1 MALKGDELSEK
12 RVIYLDYNASAPPRE
27 EVLEAALPYIVD
39 HWGNSSS
46 THSASRKPR
55 EALEKSRREIAFWAG
70 VKPSGVIFTSGATEA
85 NHLALKGCSISG
97 RVAVSAVEHPS
108 IMSQALASNAF
119 VISVNE
125 AGVVRFSALK
135 RALKAGVK
143 LVSVMAANNET
154 GVIQPITAIAE
165 LVHASGALLHVDAS
179 QIAGRWKLSPGWD
192 LLTVSGHKAG
202 GLKGSGALIVAD
214 GIEVVPLQV
223 GGSQE
228 RGLRAGTVDV
238 AGAVSLA
245 TVLLLDW
252 PDLSEFR
259 EIIEGCVERLGGV
272 VTGKGVSRLSNTVHF
287 SFAGIPAD
295 SIVMGLD
302 LQGVCSSTGSACSS
316 GSSESSYVLEA
327 MGMNGREGV
336 RLSLGF
342 RTTKAEVE
350 SAIKALET
358 VVARQKSVLL

>member
-1 MALKGDELSEK
+1 MSEK

-27 EVLEAALPYIVD
+27 EVLEAALPYILD

-55 EALEKSRREIAFWAG
+55 EALEKSRRQIAAWAG
-70 VKPSGVIFTSGATEA
+70 VKPGGVIFTSGASEA
-85 NHLALKGCSISG
+85 NHLALRGCSSG
-97 RVAVSAVEHPS
+97 GRIAVSAVEHPS
-108 IMSQALASNAF
+108 IMSQALDNNAF
-119 VISVNE
+119 IIAVNE

-135 RALKAGVK
+135 RALQAGVK

-154 GVIQPITAIAE
+154 GVIQPITAIAD
-165 LVHASGALLHVDAS
+165 LVHASGGLLHVDAS
-179 QIAGRWKLSPGWD
+179 QVAGRWVVPPGWD

-202 GLKGSGALIVAD
+202 GLKGSGALIVTD
-214 GIEVVPLQV
+214 GVEVVAQQV

-252 PDLSEFR
+252 PDLSGFR
-259 EIIEGCVERLGGV
+259 DIIEVCVESMGGA
-272 VTGKGVSRLSNTVHF
+272 VTGKDASRLPNTLHF

-316 GSSESSYVLEA
+316 GSAESSYVLEA
-327 MGMNGREGV
+327 MGLNGREGV
-336 RLSLGF
+336 RLSMGY
-342 RTTKAEVE
+342 RTTNEDVKATV
-350 SAIKALET
+350 AALEA
-358 VVARQKSVLL
+358 VVLRQKKVLL

>member
-1 MALKGDELSEK
+1 LSEK

-27 EVLEAALPYIVD
+27 EVLEAALPYIIN

-55 EALEKSRREIAFWAG
+55 EALEKGRRDIAAWAG

-85 NHLALKGCSISG
+85 NHLALRGCNLPG

-108 IMSQALASNAF
+108 IMSQAIASNAF
-119 VISVNE
+119 IIAVDES
-125 AGVVRFSALK
+125 GVVRFSALK

-165 LVHASGALLHVDAS
+165 IVHASGALLHVDAS
-179 QIAGRWKLSPGWD
+179 QIAGRWKVHPGWD

-202 GLKGSGALIVAD
+202 GLKGSGALIIAD
-214 GIEVVPLQV
+214 GIEVVPQQV

-252 PDLSEFR
+252 PDMSALR
-259 EIIEGCVERLGGV
+259 ESIENCIEAMGGL
-272 VTGKGVSRLSNTVHF
+272 VTAKGVSRLPNTVHF
-287 SFAGIPAD
+287 SFVGIPGD

-316 GSSESSYVLEA
+316 GSSESSYVLES

-336 RLSLGF
+336 RLSLGYK
-342 RTTKAEVE
+342 TTSKEVE
-350 SAIKALET
+350 AVINALES
-358 VVARQKSVLL
+358 VVTRQKSVLL